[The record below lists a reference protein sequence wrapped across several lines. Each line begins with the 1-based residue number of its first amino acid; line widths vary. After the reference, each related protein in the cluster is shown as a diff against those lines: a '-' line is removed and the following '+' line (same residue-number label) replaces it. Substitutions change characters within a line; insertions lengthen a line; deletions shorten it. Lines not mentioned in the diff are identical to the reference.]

1 MYKVRV
7 ERKAQKQLAKISE
20 PYYTKIKSAI
30 LGLAKNPNPPV
41 CKQLKGRQSYRIRVG
56 QYRIIYEIRQ
66 EVLQIDVIAVGH
78 RKDFY
83 R

>member
-1 MYKVRV
+1 MYNVRI

-20 PYYTKIKSAI
+20 PYYTKIKNAI
-30 LGLAKNPNPPV
+30 LDLAKDPKPSG

-56 QYRIIYEIRQ
+56 QYRIIYEIQQ
-66 EVLQIDVIAVGH
+66 ELLLVDVIAVGH
-78 RKDFY
+78 RKDIY